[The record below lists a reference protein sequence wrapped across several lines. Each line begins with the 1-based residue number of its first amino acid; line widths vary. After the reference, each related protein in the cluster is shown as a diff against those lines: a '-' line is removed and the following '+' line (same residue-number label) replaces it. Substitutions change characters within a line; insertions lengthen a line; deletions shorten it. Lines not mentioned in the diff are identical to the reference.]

1 MPAIAISMQATI
13 FVIAAH
19 TVGRIRPP
27 VLPEDPSPPTSS
39 YPSGHV
45 GAATAL
51 YTSFALLA
59 AERIE
64 RDWLRRTV
72 IGLCVLMPLLVTFSR
87 LYRGAH
93 HISDV
98 VVGILNG
105 LACALLAYG
114 WYRHRSRETG
124 TQTRQH
130 RATVLADPP
139 GGCPRALWRAAPRTG
154 EVLSEERLSPVAARA
169 NPGRAGE
176 DRGPGV
182 LDVLVEGVLRCERPL
197 HGHELR
203 PGVPAEGD
211 EEQPGVE
218 VADAVGAVGE
228 VVAAAQQPDA
238 LEGLVRGEADV
249 GSGTAGPPSVA
260 VFARSTVSNSCRWPR
275 GAPSPL
281 VRPMT
286 CSCSCRLVR
295 SQTSMCIRM
304 RRATR

>member
-1 MPAIAISMQATI
+1 MITDVWSRVGNTEIIIATCVVVTAVLLWRTRDWRFSAVPAIAISMQATI

-72 IGLCVLMPLLVTFSR
+72 IGLCVLMPLFVTFSR

-114 WYRHRSRETG
+114 WYRHRARETG

-130 RATVLADPP
+130 RATVL
-139 GGCPRALWRAAPRTG
+139 R
-154 EVLSEERLSPVAARA
+154 
-169 NPGRAGE
+169 
-176 DRGPGV
+176 
-182 LDVLVEGVLRCERPL
+182 
-197 HGHELR
+197 
-203 PGVPAEGD
+203 
-211 EEQPGVE
+211 
-218 VADAVGAVGE
+218 
-228 VVAAAQQPDA
+228 
-238 LEGLVRGEADV
+238 
-249 GSGTAGPPSVA
+249 
-260 VFARSTVSNSCRWPR
+260 
-275 GAPSPL
+275 
-281 VRPMT
+281 
-286 CSCSCRLVR
+286 
-295 SQTSMCIRM
+295 
-304 RRATR
+304 

>member
-1 MPAIAISMQATI
+1 MDRFHRKDGSDLLTRAIGPGIVLWGLIVGIGFLITGPLAALDRGEDTVAAAFNRNRTDLWDMITDVWSRVGNTEIIIATCVVVTAVLLWRTRDWRFSAVPAIAISMQATI

-114 WYRHRSRETG
+114 WYRHRARETG

-130 RATVLADPP
+130 RATVL
-139 GGCPRALWRAAPRTG
+139 R
-154 EVLSEERLSPVAARA
+154 
-169 NPGRAGE
+169 
-176 DRGPGV
+176 
-182 LDVLVEGVLRCERPL
+182 
-197 HGHELR
+197 
-203 PGVPAEGD
+203 
-211 EEQPGVE
+211 
-218 VADAVGAVGE
+218 
-228 VVAAAQQPDA
+228 
-238 LEGLVRGEADV
+238 
-249 GSGTAGPPSVA
+249 
-260 VFARSTVSNSCRWPR
+260 
-275 GAPSPL
+275 
-281 VRPMT
+281 
-286 CSCSCRLVR
+286 
-295 SQTSMCIRM
+295 
-304 RRATR
+304 